1 MQCAEQG
8 GYNQWKDGVAD
19 DTERLEERS
28 GRLVSS
34 ATGQRE
40 TETEID
46 LHIASEQSDLESD
59 HSRANPDNGEDAGE
73 GRALLIAA
81 RPSRE

>member
-8 GYNQWKDGVAD
+8 GYNQWKDGVPN
-19 DTERLEERS
+19 DTECLEERS

-34 ATGQRE
+34 ATGQM
-40 TETEID
+40 EIELD